1 MDYQETLNFLY
12 SRLPMFH
19 RVGKAA
25 YKANLDNALW
35 LDELCNYPHRN
46 YKTIHV
52 AGTNGK
58 GSVSHMIASILQKAG
73 YKTGLFTSP
82 HLKDF
87 RERIRIN
94 GEMIP
99 KEAVTQFVLKYKE
112 NFEAISPSFFE
123 MTSALAFEFFNKEK
137 VDVAVIEVGMGGRL
151 DSTNIITPELS
162 VITNIGFDHTEFL
175 GDSLSKIAVEKAG
188 IIKRGVH
195 VVIGESL
202 PETKPVFKQ
211 IACERNAPL
220 FFADEIFE
228 SNYSLGLSKRHQYF
242 ELCKLN
248 SSEKVILSID
258 LLGNYQQKN
267 ICTVMCA
274 IELLKRQNFE
284 IDNSQIETGLK
295 NVAKVTGLQ
304 GRWQILSDNPFIICD
319 TGHNAEGI
327 AWVVKQIQG
336 LKYEKLHFVFG
347 LVNDKDIRHILKL
360 LPVTGDYYFTKAN
373 IPRALDENILMQL
386 SAEAGLRGKSFPNVK
401 IAVDNAK
408 KNAGSNDLIFIGGS
422 TFIVA
427 EAL

>member
-1 MDYQETLNFLY
+1 MDYQETLNYLY
-12 SRLPMFH
+12 SQLPMFH

-25 YKANLDNALW
+25 YKANLDNALC
-35 LDELCNYPHRN
+35 LDELCNHPHRN

-58 GSVSHMIASILQKAG
+58 GSVSHMIASVLQRAG

-94 GEMIP
+94 GEMIS
-99 KEAVTQFVLKYKE
+99 KEAVAQFVLKYKE
-112 NFEAISPSFFE
+112 NFEAITPSFFE

-175 GDSLSKIAVEKAG
+175 GDSLSKIAMEKAG

-195 VVIGESL
+195 VVIGESHS
-202 PETKPVFKQ
+202 ETKPVFKQ
-211 IACERNAPL
+211 IAFERNAPL

-228 SNYSLGLSKRHQYF
+228 SNYSSGLSKGHQYF
-242 ELCKLN
+242 EITKLN
-248 SSEKVILSID
+248 SSEKVNLGID

-274 IELLKRQNFE
+274 IELLRRQNFE
-284 IDNSQIETGLK
+284 IDNSQLGAGLK

-304 GRWQILSDNPFIICD
+304 GRWQVISNNPLTICD
-319 TGHNAEGI
+319 TGHNTEGI

-336 LKYEKLHFVFG
+336 IKFEKLHFVFG
-347 LVNDKDIRHILKL
+347 VVNDKDINHILKL
-360 LPVTGDYYFTKAN
+360 LPVTAVYYYTKAN

-386 SAEAGLRGKSFPNVK
+386 SADAGLRGKSYPNVK

-408 KNAGSNDLIFIGGS
+408 KNAGPNDLIFIGGS

-427 EAL
+427 EVL